1 MTDSPIIQQQL
12 AEIRDEWKRRTAEP
26 ADAVFDCLE
35 AGDIVDAS
43 SRVLFSAEPADRG
56 AIVES
61 LQHRL
66 PDLFAAASP
75 EQKTQLLQFA
85 VKLALDFGSFL
96 PSWRS
101 GDPSPQTAHAA
112 ALRSLAEKLATA
124 DRDTADSVR
133 SDLRAELLARLGAEA
148 VSDAAEAQRV
158 ADAAMGDDLS
168 AHIGTMW
175 NEYRASNT
183 RRAAEL
189 YLRGGCV
196 TALGNDYA
204 AFLDHAL
211 RVGVC
216 SQTTNPVLIKLA
228 WDTDP
233 PAWNQRIDKII
244 TDTYEIETI
253 RRTLGQGALQQDELI
268 RHLNTLV
275 TTTVVERNCRMLRD
289 IFLLTEG
296 REGHLN
302 LQVSPENYA
311 DSEAMVEQ
319 AVAVYEDLRQRL
331 GGVPNVVIKIPATP
345 AGREAVA
352 ELTRRG
358 IGVTVTLTF
367 SMYQAGPIAE
377 AIRDGNALAANI
389 AVMNG
394 RLAFPVRDELAE
406 AGVAGGVE
414 AARWAGVEVA
424 RKVNSM
430 LYNPTDRGGMGLDRN
445 RIRLLIAS
453 LRIYEDWLP
462 DISELWGVPAITIFP
477 NVRRTFDSHPREI
490 DPNAIGGATPPDAI
504 DTMLSSEIFR
514 QAWWTENDGS
524 HGKPDRPLSMQRADD
539 DAVANWAPVK
549 QTLDQFIDGYRTM
562 NGMILGRLKSIVE
575 Q

>member
-1 MTDSPIIQQQL
+1 MDSPIIQQQL
-12 AEIRDEWKRRTAEP
+12 AEIRDEWKQRTAQP
-26 ADAVFDCLE
+26 AGAIFDCLE
-35 AGDIVDAS
+35 SGDIVDAA
-43 SRVLFSAEPADRG
+43 SRVLFAAEPAERAG
-56 AIVES
+56 IVES
-61 LQHRL
+61 LQRRL
-66 PDLFAAASP
+66 PEMYGSASA
-75 EQKTQLLQFA
+75 EQKAQLLQFA

-96 PSWRS
+96 PAWRS
-101 GDPSPQTAHAA
+101 GDPSPQTAQAGALRALAERLAA
-112 ALRSLAEKLATA
+112 A
-124 DRDTADSVR
+124 DSDAAAAVH
-133 SDLRAELLARLGAEA
+133 SGLRAELLARLGAEA
-148 VSDAAEAQRV
+148 VSDPAEAERT
-158 ADAAMGDDLS
+158 AGAAMGSDLA
-168 AHIGTMW
+168 AHIGAMW
-175 NEYRASNT
+175 DEYRVSNT

-189 YLRGGCV
+189 YLRGQCV

-233 PAWNQRIDKII
+233 PAWNQRIDRII
-244 TDTYEIETI
+244 TDTYDIETI
-253 RRTLGQGALQQDELI
+253 RNTLGQGADKQDELI

-311 DSEAMVEQ
+311 DSDAMVEQ
-319 AVAVYEDLRQRL
+319 AVAVYGDLRRRL

-394 RLAFPVRDELAE
+394 RLAFPVRDELAA
-406 AGVAGGVE
+406 AGVSGGVE

-430 LYNPTDRGGMGLDRN
+430 LYGPTDRGGMGLDRN
-445 RIRLLIAS
+445 RVRLLIAS
-453 LRIYEDWLP
+453 LRIYDDWLP

-477 NVRRTFDSHPREI
+477 NVRRTFDLHPREI
-490 DPNAIGGATPPDAI
+490 DPNAIAGRTPPQAI

-514 QAWWTENDGS
+514 QAWWTEKDGS
-524 HGKPDRPLSMQRADD
+524 HGKPNRPLSMSRLDD

-549 QTLDQFIDGYRTM
+549 QTLDQFIDGYRLM
-562 NGMILGRLKSIVE
+562 NGMILDRLKSLAK